1 MIVNPSFTVAKEKYK
16 VPAGGTAGQ
25 LLTKKSAADF
35 DAQWQDAPKA
45 EGIPSGLIAMWSGVA
60 NKIPSGWVLC
70 NGSNGTP
77 DLRNRF
83 IVGAGSS
90 YSVGATGGSDTVKLN
105 ISNMP
110 KHSHTVNFNAQCA
123 KEGSDSKYSYI
134 TGIELD
140 GKYGGSSK
148 WSGYQAANSDVSGG
162 ESYPHENRPPY
173 YALCFI
179 MKT

>member
-1 MIVNPSFTVAKEKYK
+1 MIVNPSFSDTKEKCH

-45 EGIPSGLIAMWSGVA
+45 EGIPSGLIAMWSGAA

-70 NGSNGTP
+70 NGANGTP

-90 YSVGATGGSDTVKLN
+90 YSVGATGGSESVTLTVEQMPMHNHAINGIDLMHIQEGKTAIRCMKDTQKN
-105 ISNMP
+105 
-110 KHSHTVNFNAQCA
+110 
-123 KEGSDSKYSYI
+123 GSDYA
-134 TGIELD
+134 
-140 GKYGGSSK
+140 GS
-148 WSGYQAANSDVSGG
+148 NT
-162 ESYPHENRPPY
+162 PHENRPPY